1 MAANETL
8 FTDDG
13 VGGGIHFDHTKVADS
28 LADAKGFTYFN
39 DFLLRYPAAER
50 AVILEKVPDLHDWY
64 IQAGS
69 QPMTAA
75 ASDNSA
81 FFLGGTGG
89 DTLTARGQED
99 VLIGGDGADI
109 LAGGGGDDILIGGE
123 GIDTYVI
130 NSGDGHDTIIDSGRN
145 ILKID
150 GELFAGVFT
159 RVGTTNSYIFTR
171 DDQTYTLAFNSPGT
185 LTVDGST
192 SITFANQ
199 TSAESFTDYDF
210 GITLKENIPLAG
222 CI

>member
-1 MAANETL
+1 M
-8 FTDDG
+8 
-13 VGGGIHFDHTKVADS
+13 
-28 LADAKGFTYFN
+28 
-39 DFLLRYPAAER
+39 R
-50 AVILEKVPDLHDWY
+50 
-64 IQAGS
+64 
-69 QPMTAA
+69 
-75 ASDNSA
+75 
-81 FFLGGTGG
+81 
-89 DTLTARGQED
+89 
-99 VLIGGDGADI
+99 
-109 LAGGGGDDILIGGE
+109 GDDILIGGE

-210 GITLKENIPLAG
+210 GITLKENIPPPVHMISPRQAQQTG
-222 CI
+222 MKWG